1 MYQQAPIRSL
11 HLIPGVLHLH
21 RFHTHALNLW
31 PYRVRCLGSYIND
44 ALGAVPRRSR
54 TLPTGAGKTV
64 VFVSLPER
72 LQAFAGDSQTTPSL
86 VIVKGVGLARQA
98 ADQARKLFPHWII
111 EIGLG
116 ARYAAS
122 GLADKQC
129 VAFFL
134 V

>member
-1 MYQQAPIRSL
+1 MVFTP
-11 HLIPGVLHLH
+11 HPG
-21 RFHTHALNLW
+21 
-31 PYRVRCLGSYIND
+31 S
-44 ALGAVPRRSR
+44 
-54 TLPTGAGKTV
+54 PTPP
-64 VFVSLPER
+64 SLPHPRTE
-72 LQAFAGDSQTTPSL
+72 LVVLPSEMPWILAGNSQTTPSL
-86 VIVKGVGLARQA
+86 VIVEGVGLARQA